1 MSRLPLTVNTRALAQ
16 VEAPALH
23 EVAAR
28 KAGAPLE
35 HAATAGR
42 LMQRQA
48 ARTFS
53 NSMLT
58 TGLAPLFG
66 DPEIWS
72 ESLQIQAAIMQR
84 LREQQDDLLK
94 GCAILIDD
102 YSQIRR
108 ANTLSKL
115 VEKQCNLFTQWSEL
129 LTVQSTNFM
138 ALLENI
144 EVDYGYWASQRLQG
158 R

>member
-1 MSRLPLTVNTRALAQ
+1 MSRIPLTVSPRALA
-16 VEAPALH
+16 VADTPALH

-28 KAGAPLE
+28 KAAAPLE

-42 LMQRQA
+42 LMQRQV
-48 ARTFS
+48 ARTVS
-53 NSMLT
+53 NGMLT
-58 TGLAPLFG
+58 AGLAPLFG
-66 DPEIWS
+66 DPEIWR
-72 ESLQIQAAIMQR
+72 ESMQIQAAIMER

-102 YSQIRR
+102 YSQIHR
-108 ANTLSKL
+108 ANTISKL
-115 VEKQCNLFTQWSEL
+115 VEKQCNLLTQWSEL

-144 EVDYGYWASQRLQG
+144 EVDYGYWASQRMHD